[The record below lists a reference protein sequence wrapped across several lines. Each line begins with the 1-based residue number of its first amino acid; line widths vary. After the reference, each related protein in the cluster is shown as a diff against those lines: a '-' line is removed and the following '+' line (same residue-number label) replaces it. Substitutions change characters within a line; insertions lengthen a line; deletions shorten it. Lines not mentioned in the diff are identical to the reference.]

1 MSDARFSLAVA
12 LASGSGLIG
21 RRDHTLLFVPEPD
34 DRVKV
39 LLDAFTQGPV
49 DETWDRLAEAV
60 IDQGFDV
67 CAFACLS
74 AAERIEI
81 RVFGDLE
88 LTTDLRSAPMLSGAG
103 SGTWV
108 EHRAPGNPRSASI
121 TTAAEGVDERTSLLD
136 GVVHAGGFTAALVEQ
151 RGAISTSLART
162 APPATTTPI
171 SIPTARSAI
180 AEPATT
186 ADPVGDDSALMS
198 YVDQLEDAVSASNLG
213 DGNNDDDRALDTL
226 DPAEAA
232 ELIESVAIETI
243 QVSDD
248 IQEPSA
254 AVDDAPVPTTNPSTG
269 VPTVPARVC
278 KTGHANQPSRTTCE
292 VCDVFLPAGPDG
304 VTLVDRPSLGT
315 LVFDGG
321 RRVALTGDVMI
332 GRNPTRSGDQWI
344 PAVVEGER
352 ISRTHLTVR
361 CSAWE
366 VFVEDVG
373 SHNGTVVVPA
383 DGSQPIALVS
393 GTPYLI
399 EPGATAYFGS
409 SSFRFVGRGDDA
421 DETSEAAAS

>member
-254 AVDDAPVPTTNPSTG
+254 AVDDAPVPTTNPQ
-269 VPTVPARVC
+269 PACRRCRPESARPGMPISRAARRV
-278 KTGHANQPSRTTCE
+278 SVRR
-292 VCDVFLPAGPDG
+292 LSAGRADG

-373 SHNGTVVVPA
+373 CAQRHCGGPRRRLATDCPECPA
-383 DGSQPIALVS
+383 RL
-393 GTPYLI
+393 T
-399 EPGATAYFGS
+399 
-409 SSFRFVGRGDDA
+409 
-421 DETSEAAAS
+421 